1 MSDYTIYAVIMA
13 GGRGRRLWP
22 LSTESRP
29 KQFIKVNGKS
39 LLARTFDRIS
49 PLIDPDNV
57 LVVTNKGKG
66 DLVKQDLPELPEENV
81 IEEPMGKNTA
91 PCIGL
96 SAVYASEVLGL
107 EEENSV
113 MVVLPADHLVGR
125 ELRFRELLGKAADV
139 AFDKEKLVT
148 LGIRPTRPATGY
160 GYIEAGHPIEGTED
174 SRQVVS
180 FKEKPDYETAEKFV
194 AAGNYYWNSGT
205 FIWRT
210 DQLLDQLNR
219 YMEDL
224 SKGLDRIKQAL
235 GDEDARKILKEEYEK
250 FTSTSIDYG
259 LMEKADRRA
268 VIPASVEWSDLG
280 DWPSF
285 EQLLGSD
292 ENGNS
297 CQGEVVCEKAR
308 DNIVFNDSDKPV
320 VTLGLA
326 DTVIVNTS
334 EALLAMS
341 KDSAQEV
348 KRIARKMEK
357 REE

>member
-1 MSDYTIYAVIMA
+1 
-13 GGRGRRLWP
+13 
-22 LSTESRP
+22 
-29 KQFIKVNGKS
+29 
-39 LLARTFDRIS
+39 
-49 PLIDPDNV
+49 
-57 LVVTNKGKG
+57 
-66 DLVKQDLPELPEENV
+66 
-81 IEEPMGKNTA
+81 
-91 PCIGL
+91 
-96 SAVYASEVLGL
+96 
-107 EEENSV
+107 
-113 MVVLPADHLVGR
+113 
-125 ELRFRELLGKAADV
+125 V

-174 SRQVVS
+174 SRRVVS

-235 GDEDARKILKEEYEK
+235 GDEDAGKVLKEEYEK

-297 CQGEVVCEKAR
+297 CQGEVVCEEAR

-334 EALLAMS
+334 EALLVMS